1 LTFYKQNITFYYM
14 KNKENLTRHPVIK
27 KTIIIFLLLLF
38 KSLSAQDTIYLDST
52 ATVEERVEDLLSRM
66 TLEEKVGQM
75 TQAERAASNI
85 LNNISIY
92 YLGSILSG
100 GGSTPYPNTPETWAD
115 MYDSLQGRALSTRLG
130 IPLIYGIDA
139 VHGHNNAYG
148 AVIFPHNIGLGCT
161 RDSVLVEKTGKITA
175 IEVNATG
182 LNWSF
187 APCISVARNERW
199 GRTYESFGETPEL
212 SEMMGSAII
221 RGFQGDTIASP
232 SSIIACAKHYV
243 ADGGTTDG
251 VNTGNAEIDEETL
264 RAIHLPGYVKAVE
277 NNVKTVMISFSS
289 WNGVRCHGNYY
300 LIDTLLKE
308 ELSFEGFV
316 VSDWNGID
324 QLDGSYSE
332 RVETA
337 INAGI
342 DMAMAPYN
350 YIDFYNTL
358 RNLVNQGYVDTNRI
372 NDAVRR
378 ILRVKFKMGL
388 FERPYA
394 DRSFLDSLRTEA
406 HRAVAREAVRKSLVL
421 LKKKDGIL
429 PLPKE
434 NIHIFVA
441 GEHADNLGYQCGG
454 WTISWQGG
462 SGDITTGTTILEA
475 MQEAVPG
482 AEITYSPEGELSDT
496 TADVAVVVIGERP
509 YAEGFGDRNDLS
521 LSASAVNLIRNL
533 KNANLPVVVILI
545 SGRPLIIEAI
555 IPYTDAI
562 IAAWLPGT
570 EGLGITDVLFGD
582 YNPSGLLSQTWPEAM
597 EDIPINVGDIVYE
610 PLFEYGYG
618 ITNLSDS
625 PVGSAPVFYSA
636 AVDSTGFEIYVAF
649 NKNMTTP
656 ESANSDFVI
665 NRNGINDIPIENIKV
680 AFNDSTMLILQLS
693 DTIYQGD
700 ILTISY
706 AGESVFSEDGGQLEQ
721 FGPEKVYNRLNE
733 ESGIYEEEDNEFTYQ
748 LKQNYPNPFNAVTYF
763 EFRLPE
769 KEDISLRI
777 YNIYGQEIETLVNEE
792 LVAGEYRYQW
802 NADKYPSGIYFY
814 RLETR
819 KFTSHGKMILLK

>member
-1 LTFYKQNITFYYM
+1 MLNI
-14 KNKENLTRHPVIK
+14 NSLLK
-27 KTIIIFLLLLF
+27 KIIIICLIFFFEPLF
-38 KSLSAQDTIYLDST
+38 AQDTIYLDTT
-52 ATVEERVEDLLSRM
+52 ATIEERVEDLLSRM
-66 TLEEKVGQM
+66 TIEEKVGQM
-75 TQAERAASNI
+75 AQAERASSNI
-85 LNNISIY
+85 LSNISTY
-92 YLGSILSG
+92 YLGSVLSG

-161 RDSVLVEKTGKITA
+161 RDSVLVEKIGKITA

-182 LNWSF
+182 LDWTF
-187 APCISVARNERW
+187 APCIAVARNERW

-212 SEMMGSAII
+212 ARMMGSAII
-221 RGFQGDTIASP
+221 RGVQGDTIASP
-232 SSIIACAKHYV
+232 SSILACAKHYV

-251 VNTGNAEIDEETL
+251 INTGNAEIDEETL

-289 WNGVRCHGNYY
+289 WNGVKCHGNYY

-308 ELSFEGFV
+308 ELGFEGFV
-316 VSDWNGID
+316 VSDWMGID

-394 DRSFLDSLRTEA
+394 DRSFLDSLGTEA

-434 NIHIFVA
+434 NIYIFVA

-454 WTISWQGG
+454 WTISWLGG

-475 MQEAVPG
+475 MQEAAPG

-496 TADVAVVVIGERP
+496 TADVAVVVIGESP

-521 LSASAVNLIRNL
+521 LSVSTVNLIRNL
-533 KNANLPVVVILI
+533 KNANLPVIVILI
-545 SGRPLIIEAI
+545 SGRPLIIGAI
-555 IPYTDAI
+555 IPYTDAL

-570 EGLGITDVLFGD
+570 EGRGITDALFGD
-582 YNPSGLLSQTWPEAM
+582 YNPSGLLSQTWPATM
-597 EDIPINVGDIVYE
+597 EDIPINFGDLVYE
-610 PLFEYGYG
+610 PLFAYGYG
-618 ITNLSDS
+618 ITDLSDS

-636 AVDSTGFEIYVAF
+636 AVDSDGVEIHVAF
-649 NKNMTTP
+649 NKSMAKP
-656 ESANSDFVI
+656 EGANSEFVI
-665 NRNGINDIPIENIKV
+665 NRNGLNDIVIGNIEV
-680 AFNDSTMLILQLS
+680 DSNDSTMLILQLS

-706 AGESVFSEDGGQLEQ
+706 AGESVFSEDGGQLEP
-721 FGPEKVYNRLNE
+721 FGPEDVYNRLNE
-733 ESGIYEEEDNEFTYQ
+733 ESGIYEEDTNLTYQ
-748 LKQNYPNPFNAVTYF
+748 LIKNYPNPFTAVTYI
-763 EFRLPE
+763 EFRLTE
-769 KEDISLRI
+769 KEDVSLRI
-777 YNIYGQEIETLVNEE
+777 YNIYGQEIETLVNGE
-792 LVAGEYRYQW
+792 LVTGEYRYQW
-802 NADKYPSGIYFY
+802 NAGKYPSGIYFY
-814 RLETR
+814 QLTTR
-819 KFTSHGKMILLK
+819 KFTSHGKMILLR